1 LQIKNTIR
9 VHLTLIKMGIFKG
22 INKTVHAGKY
32 VGKQEPLYT
41 LVGIQISTTI
51 MESSV
56 KIPQK
61 AKDRT
66 AL

>member
-1 LQIKNTIR
+1 
-9 VHLTLIKMGIFKG
+9 
-22 INKTVHAGKY
+22 
-32 VGKQEPLYT
+32 

-66 AL
+66 ALWCSDTISGYSTQRNVSQNTIETPVHWGSSQHYSQ